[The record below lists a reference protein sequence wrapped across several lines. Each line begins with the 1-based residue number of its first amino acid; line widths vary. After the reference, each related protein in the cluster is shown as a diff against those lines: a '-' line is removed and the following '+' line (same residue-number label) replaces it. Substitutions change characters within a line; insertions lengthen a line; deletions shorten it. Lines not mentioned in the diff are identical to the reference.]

1 MQPENDPI
9 LIEPGVK
16 YFISSALKGCS
27 LFTETY
33 TNYMFNISMT
43 LLFLF
48 LLSTFLIY
56 KYKGKLTLK
65 EKEIKERKKQEY
77 ILSKLQQLNFHK
89 KQKQK
94 EENVKDMITD
104 LPQWSY

>member
-1 MQPENDPI
+1 MNCENNPI

-16 YFISSALKGCS
+16 YFISTTLKGCS
-27 LFTETY
+27 TIKETY
-33 TNYMFNISMT
+33 TN
-43 LLFLF
+43 FLF
-48 LLSTFLIY
+48 NFCMTVLFIILLSSLLLY
-56 KYKGKLTLK
+56 KYKGKLSLK
-65 EKEIKERKKQEY
+65 EKQLKEHKKQEY

-94 EENVKDMITD
+94 EHVDKEMITN